1 MGTQDVVTAPDPVLP
16 GSRPAVGARAW
27 REVLLGLAVFGLYAL
42 VVLLPEGA
50 RRRTARAHAETLFGW
65 ERSLHLDVE
74 RTLNGWLA
82 DQSVL
87 RVLANYEY
95 AVTYIASAIGL
106 LAWLY
111 VKHPDKYR
119 TARNS
124 FVLLN
129 LLGLACFTLYP
140 LMPPRLTPD
149 LGFIDTVRLGRTW
162 GSWGSP
168 LVENADQLA
177 AMPSLHMAWTLWVG
191 VELARISAL
200 RSIQLLNAVH
210 VLVTLYVILATANHY
225 VLDAVAA
232 VPLVA
237 VAVYAGRRTERV
249 AARPE
254 RVAATDAFFLA
265 VETPRAPQH
274 VGGVMVLDTSAA
286 EVRRSDIV
294 GLIVERLD
302 RVPRFRQRLAA
313 PSRLRRPVW
322 TDHPAIDWDWHVV
335 EREADGVD
343 GLRAIVAALEG
354 EVLPRDRP
362 LWRMVLVRGVA
373 PGRTAVVFLMH
384 HVVADGIG
392 VVAQALLLM
401 DAPPAAPPAGAPR
414 RPGLLRRAAATA
426 VGFAQLAADA
436 PPRTRLPV
444 AGTAG
449 RRFGTA
455 TLPLALLR
463 DVARR
468 HGTRV
473 TDVVL
478 SAVAGAVHRVGPDT
492 APDTVARFA
501 VPLMMRSPDSG
512 AEGNHTTAVMVDL
525 PIGALP
531 EHERLARVARRC
543 RAQRTGT
550 RAQAAWFVMRDVARL
565 MPAPLHRRFAR
576 AVYGPRFLQGVVSN
590 MPGPVTRPRFA
601 GAPLDEVY
609 PVIPLVPGAPLA
621 VGALS
626 IAGELCVSVSA
637 DPALADDADALLT
650 AFRAVIAELDGGPVA

>member
-1 MGTQDVVTAPDPVLP
+1 MTAPEAVLP
-16 GSRPAVGARAW
+16 GRRAPTGLRAW
-27 REVLLGLAVFGLYAL
+27 RELLVGLAVFALYAL
-42 VVLLPEGA
+42 VVMLPEDA
-50 RRRTARAHAETLFGW
+50 RRAAARRHADTLYGW
-65 ERSLHLDVE
+65 ERALRIDVE
-74 RTLNGWLA
+74 HALNGWLA
-82 DQSVL
+82 HQPVL

-95 AVTYIASAIGL
+95 AVTYIASALGL
-106 LAWLY
+106 LVWLY
-111 VKHPDKYR
+111 LRHPDRYR
-119 TARNS
+119 TARNT
-124 FVLLN
+124 FVVLN
-129 LLGLACFTLYP
+129 LLALACFTLYP
-140 LMPPRLTPD
+140 LMPPRLMPD
-149 LGFIDTVRLGRTW
+149 LGFVDTVRLGRTW

-191 VELARISAL
+191 VELAKTSAL
-200 RSIQLLNAVH
+200 RSVQVLNALH
-210 VLVTLYVILATANHY
+210 ILLTGYVIMATANHY

-237 VAVYAGRRTERV
+237 LSVCTVRRTRG
-249 AARPE
+249 ARAE

-274 VGGVMVLDTSAA
+274 VGGVMVLDTSRTPVGRADV
-286 EVRRSDIV
+286 VRLVLD
-294 GLIVERLD
+294 RLD
-302 RVPRFRQRLAA
+302 RVPRFRQRLVT

-322 TDHPAIDWDWHVV
+322 EDHPVIDWDWHVV
-335 EREADGVD
+335 ERDVTGRGMT
-343 GLRAIVAALEG
+343 GLRAVVAELQSEA
-354 EVLPRDRP
+354 LPRDRP
-362 LWRMVLVRGVA
+362 LWRMVVVQGVA
-373 PGRTAVVFLMH
+373 PDRTAVVFLMH

-401 DAPPAAPPAGAPR
+401 DAPPARADRGGR
-414 RPGLLRRAAATA
+414 RPGPAARAAATA
-426 VGFAQLAADA
+426 VGFAQLAADT

-444 AGTAG
+444 GGTAE
-449 RRFGTA
+449 RRFGTT
-455 TLPLALLR
+455 TLPLPLMR

-468 HGTRV
+468 HGARV

-478 SAVAGAVHRVGPDT
+478 CAVAGAVHRVARDADPAARD
-492 APDTVARFA
+492 ALCRFA
-501 VPLMMRSPDSG
+501 VPLMMRSPEDG

-531 EHERLARVARRC
+531 ENERLARIARRC
-543 RAQRTGT
+543 RGRRTGT

-576 AVYGPRFLQGVVSN
+576 AVYSPRFLQGVVSN
-590 MPGPVTRPRFA
+590 MPGPVTPPVLS

-626 IAGELCVSVSA
+626 IAGVLCVGVSA
-637 DPALADDADALLT
+637 DPRLADDADRFVGAM
-650 AFRAVIAELDGGPVA
+650 RDVVDELRRGGAA